1 MIPTRETFQG
11 QMVWESGMQ
20 SSYLLAIAL
29 NIGTM
34 GFFWWYLPTFVSKYA
49 ESVVDIEEEA
59 DVIIERA
66 PQLKLSWG
74 NQALRSE
81 DLTNVSLVFSHM
93 AMLRD
98 ERQQAPYKRYF
109 RALALM
115 AKNDIFFQFEPN
127 LLVEFALVLKEAMTV
142 YGDWDGNIESF
153 NGAIDAAFQPLGAS
167 TEFVAMITDLTRLAT
182 MTNQGQNKT
191 QPITLDEVAKMKIGC
206 DAYLRLKAAQAM
218 QKRIAELKSVEDPG
232 TADGK

>member
-1 MIPTRETFQG
+1 
-11 QMVWESGMQ
+11 MVWESGMQ

-98 ERQQAPYKRYF
+98 ERQQAPYKRY
-109 RALALM
+109 
-115 AKNDIFFQFEPN
+115 
-127 LLVEFALVLKEAMTV
+127 
-142 YGDWDGNIESF
+142 
-153 NGAIDAAFQPLGAS
+153 AAFQPLGAS